1 MLSSDHV
8 RAIASTVVQS
18 TIRPEGLAT
27 AGAMLT
33 CVAVVLNVGPFVAG
47 QRAEPVRLTLAGES
61 MPRVAPVPW
70 QPRSFA
76 AEPVAAVEQAESA
89 SQPIEVAAL
98 TADVAPQPAV
108 AAAPADRALFW
119 VASAE
124 VPMVPVVMAAAA
136 EPHPAE
142 PVADHGPGD
151 AKSSDPKSSSV
162 VGVWSPDGGNCS
174 ARDFK
179 DGMLPTVI
187 NAEGAWAGET
197 FCVFTK
203 RKETESG
210 WRVVAKCTAQ
220 RARWTSNVRLTVSD
234 NRLTWTSER
243 GTQAYT
249 RCAPDVLM
257 AQAK

>member
-1 MLSSDHV
+1 VLPSDFV
-8 RAIASTVVQS
+8 RTFASTLLQS
-18 TIRPEGLAT
+18 AIRPEGLAT

-47 QRAEPVRLTLAGES
+47 QRSEPPRLALAGDP
-61 MPRVAPVPW
+61 MPKVMPMAWQAP
-70 QPRSFA
+70 A
-76 AEPVAAVEQAESA
+76 GEPVATTADPEPAVEPETT
-89 SQPIEVAAL
+89 VA
-98 TADVAPQPAV
+98 T
-108 AAAPADRALFW
+108 APAEPALFW
-119 VASAE
+119 LASAE
-124 VPMVPVVMAAAA
+124 MPVMPVTMAADTQ
-136 EPHPAE
+136 ESRPAE
-142 PVADHGPGD
+142 PAADHAPPEA
-151 AKSSDPKSSSV
+151 AKPNPV

-179 DGMLPTVI
+179 DGTLPTVI

-203 RKETESG
+203 RKETEAG
-210 WRVVAKCTAQ
+210 WRVVAKCSAP

-234 NRLTWTSER
+234 NRLTWASER